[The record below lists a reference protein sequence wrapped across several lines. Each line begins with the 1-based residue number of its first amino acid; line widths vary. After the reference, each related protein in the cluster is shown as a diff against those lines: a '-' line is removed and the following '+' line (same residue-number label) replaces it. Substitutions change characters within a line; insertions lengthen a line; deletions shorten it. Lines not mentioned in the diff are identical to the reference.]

1 MTFRIATAVVA
12 LVAALLATAAC
23 ARAAEPFRWD
33 HLAFLTGHWVYET
46 EGRLSEEFWTDARAG
61 MMAGV
66 NRSVR
71 DNRTGFEYL
80 RIIED
85 EGAIYYVAS
94 PGGGPA
100 SSFHLIEW
108 EGNRAVFENKA
119 HDFPQRIIYWMDEER
134 LRARIEGLVKGK
146 SQSSE
151 WYWFPARSD
160 AHLTGAKEM
169 HSTD

>member
-1 MTFRIATAVVA
+1 MKLRIATAIT
-12 LVAALLATAAC
+12 ALLMTATQASAG
-23 ARAAEPFRWD
+23 APFTWD
-33 HLAFLTGHWVYET
+33 HLAFLTGHWVYEK
-46 EGRLSEEFWTDARAG
+46 EERLSEEFWTDARAG

-71 DNRTGFEYL
+71 GNRAGFEYL
-80 RIIED
+80 RVIEE

-119 HDFPQRIIYWMDEER
+119 HDYPQRIIYWKDGER
-134 LRARIEGLVKGK
+134 LRARIEGLIDGK

-151 WYWFPARSD
+151 WHWFPADFD
-160 AHLTGAKEM
+160 AHPVGAEE
-169 HSTD
+169 TD

>member
-1 MTFRIATAVVA
+1 MRLRLVTAITS
-12 LVAALLATAAC
+12 LLAAATI
-23 ARAAEPFRWD
+23 AGAAEPFRWD
-33 HLAFLTGHWVYET
+33 HLAFLTGHWLYEK

-61 MMAGV
+61 LMAGV

-80 RIIED
+80 RIVD
-85 EGAIYYVAS
+85 DNGAIYYVAS
-94 PGGGPA
+94 PGGGPPI
-100 SSFHLIEW
+100 SFHLIEW

-119 HDFPQRIIYWMDEER
+119 HDFPQRIIYWKEEER
-134 LRARIEGLVKGK
+134 LRARIEGLVDGK

-160 AHLTGAKEM
+160 ARPIGARE
-169 HSTD
+169 SEAD